1 MRDEVT
7 NIRGFL
13 IKLTS
18 LHLPPTPHPPCTT
31 MGEYDDNLLSL
42 TYRSNLVKVCKQFVQ
57 SNNQFFCSTF
67 RWEFGK
73 SNNIREQNAEKD
85 KWRKLEGVSIAQ
97 IVFTRQTGRDYRF
110 FFECLAQETSASVF
124 KNLPPYFIRR
134 TTQPGYVGTI
144 VYQESS
150 DCFEYPKK
158 SLLKS
163 SHQKWYLQNFPSQKN
178 PGIENFKPQQNP
190 SIIPTT
196 WNPEYPLGHKNRH
209 QISILHPGFLTWW
222 SSW

>member
-1 MRDEVT
+1 MPDEVT
-7 NIRGFL
+7 NIGGFL
-13 IKLTS
+13 IELTS
-18 LHLPPTPHPPCTT
+18 LHLPPTPHPPCAT

-85 KWRKLEGVSIAQ
+85 KRRKLEGVSIAQ

-124 KNLPPYFIRR
+124 KNNPQLLQENAPPPLHPYKRVRPHKNHENRPRVRGNFI
-134 TTQPGYVGTI
+134 VLNLLS
-144 VYQESS
+144 VL
-150 DCFEYPKK
+150 
-158 SLLKS
+158 SLLSK
-163 SHQKWYLQNFPSQKN
+163 
-178 PGIENFKPQQNP
+178 
-190 SIIPTT
+190 T
-196 WNPEYPLGHKNRH
+196 
-209 QISILHPGFLTWW
+209 FLTPIFPYP
-222 SSW
+222 

>member
-7 NIRGFL
+7 NIGGFL
-13 IKLTS
+13 IELTS
-18 LHLPPTPHPPCTT
+18 LHLPPTPHPPCAT

-85 KWRKLEGVSIAQ
+85 KRQKLECVSIAQ

-124 KNLPPYFIRR
+124 KNNPQLLQENAPPP
-134 TTQPGYVGTI
+134 QPLQTCTAP
-144 VYQESS
+144 QEPWKPSAGKRQHMCVEFVLLS
-150 DCFEYPKK
+150 VL
-158 SLLKS
+158 SLLSKMFFTPI
-163 SHQKWYLQNFPSQKN
+163 FP
-178 PGIENFKPQQNP
+178 
-190 SIIPTT
+190 
-196 WNPEYPLGHKNRH
+196 YP
-209 QISILHPGFLTWW
+209 
-222 SSW
+222 

>member
-1 MRDEVT
+1 
-7 NIRGFL
+7 
-13 IKLTS
+13 
-18 LHLPPTPHPPCTT
+18 

-85 KWRKLEGVSIAQ
+85 KRRKLEGVSIAQ

-124 KNLPPYFIRR
+124 KNNPQLLQENAPPTPYQRVRPHKNHENRPQVRGNI
-134 TTQPGYVGTI
+134 I
-144 VYQESS
+144 VLNLLSVL
-150 DCFEYPKK
+150 
-158 SLLKS
+158 SLLSKMFFTRIFSLSLKTTFPNSCS
-163 SHQKWYLQNFPSQKN
+163 SSNGRRRN
-178 PGIENFKPQQNP
+178 C
-190 SIIPTT
+190 
-196 WNPEYPLGHKNRH
+196 
-209 QISILHPGFLTWW
+209 
-222 SSW
+222 

>member
-85 KWRKLEGVSIAQ
+85 KRRKLEGVSIAQ

-124 KNLPPYFIRR
+124 KNNPQLLQENAPPPPPPLQTCTASQEPWKPSAGKRQHHCVEFVVGSLPSFQDVFNSDFPLSLKTTFPNSCPSRNGRR
-134 TTQPGYVGTI
+134 RN
-144 VYQESS
+144 
-150 DCFEYPKK
+150 C
-158 SLLKS
+158 
-163 SHQKWYLQNFPSQKN
+163 
-178 PGIENFKPQQNP
+178 
-190 SIIPTT
+190 
-196 WNPEYPLGHKNRH
+196 
-209 QISILHPGFLTWW
+209 
-222 SSW
+222 

>member
-1 MRDEVT
+1 MRDEAT

-13 IKLTS
+13 IKLNS
-18 LHLPPTPHPPCTT
+18 LQLPTTPHPPCTKR
-31 MGEYDDNLLSL
+31 GEYDDNLLSL

-85 KWRKLEGVSIAQ
+85 KRRKLEGVSMAQ

-124 KNLPPYFIRR
+124 KNNPQLLQENAPPSNLYKRVRPHKNHENRPRVRGNI
-134 TTQPGYVGTI
+134 I
-144 VYQESS
+144 VLNLLSVL
-150 DCFEYPKK
+150 
-158 SLLKS
+158 SLLSK
-163 SHQKWYLQNFPSQKN
+163 
-178 PGIENFKPQQNP
+178 
-190 SIIPTT
+190 T
-196 WNPEYPLGHKNRH
+196 
-209 QISILHPGFLTWW
+209 FLTPIFPYP
-222 SSW
+222 

>member
-1 MRDEVT
+1 MIEWVQKSKPKKY
-7 NIRGFL
+7 IRRAS
-13 IKLTS
+13 K
-18 LHLPPTPHPPCTT
+18 PPPPPCTT
-31 MGEYDDNLLSL
+31 
-42 TYRSNLVKVCKQFVQ
+42 T
-57 SNNQFFCSTF
+57 
-67 RWEFGK
+67 
-73 SNNIREQNAEKD
+73 
-85 KWRKLEGVSIAQ
+85 
-97 IVFTRQTGRDYRF
+97 
-110 FFECLAQETSASVF
+110 

-134 TTQPGYVGTI
+134 TTQPGYVGTT

-209 QISILHPGFLTWW
+209 QISHTSPWFSYMMVFMITICWRINTVFALWSLASFSWCVAYLNVNNLMRNLILVIL
-222 SSW
+222 